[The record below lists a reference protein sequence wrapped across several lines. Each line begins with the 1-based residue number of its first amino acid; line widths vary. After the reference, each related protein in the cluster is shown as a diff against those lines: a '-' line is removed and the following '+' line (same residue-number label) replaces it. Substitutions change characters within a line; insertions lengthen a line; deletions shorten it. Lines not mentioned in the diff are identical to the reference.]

1 MPTAQLDFEKN
12 IAFWW
17 RQVKDDFWGDVKQE
31 TLKLVKL
38 LLEESMKEELVVYT
52 QAQWHERIARRL
64 AQRNGF
70 YTRALSTELGM
81 LSDVRVPRS
90 RDGRFRP
97 AVLPRYQRRQPAVN
111 RLLHEVFLA
120 GVSTRRVGEV
130 VQPLLGV
137 RWSATTVSTVTKTL
151 DAAVAQFQQRRLL
164 DEYHVLILDGV
175 RQSIRTAVGATRRVV
190 LVAYGITVF
199 GHRELLG
206 FRQAASESQA
216 AWEAFL
222 NDLYRRGLEGANLK
236 VIVTDGAKGLHAA
249 LEIVYPYA
257 KRQRCWV
264 HKLRNVANKLPR
276 THQATVLKQAKAI
289 YQAATKR
296 DAVKTFHAWERRW
309 ELIAPKAVACLRE
322 DLDELLTFLDFP
334 AAQRVKLRTTN
345 VIERCF
351 REVRRRTRP
360 IGCFTN
366 AASCDRIPYAI
377 FHRMNR
383 LWQERPLR
391 TFTQQAYAHH
401 SSKRNL

>member
-17 RQVKDDFWGDVKQE
+17 RQVKDDFWGDVKRE

-52 QAQWHERIARRL
+52 QAEWHARTVGRL
-64 AQRNGF
+64 HSRNGF
-70 YTRALSTELGM
+70 YTRTLSTELGG
-81 LSDVRVPRS
+81 LNELRVPRS
-90 RDGRFRP
+90 RDGRFRST
-97 AVLPRYQRRQPAVN
+97 VLPRYQRRQPSVN
-111 RLLHEVFLA
+111 RLLQDVFLA

-137 RWSATTVSTVTKTL
+137 RWSASTVSTVTKTL
-151 DAAVAQFQQRRLL
+151 DAAVRAFQGRRLL
-164 DEYHVLILDGV
+164 DEYQVLILDGV
-175 RQSIRTAVGATRRVV
+175 RQSVKTALGATKRVV
-190 LVAYGITVF
+190 LVVYGITVF
-199 GHRELLG
+199 GRRELLA

-222 NDLYRRGLEGANLK
+222 NDLYRRGLEGAHLK
-236 VIVTDGAKGLHAA
+236 LVATDGCRGLHAA
-249 LEIVYPYA
+249 LEVVYPYV

-276 THQATVLKQAKAI
+276 TIQATCLTEAKTI
-289 YQAATKR
+289 YHASTR
-296 DAVKTFHAWERRW
+296 REAVSRFHRWERHWQR
-309 ELIAPKAVACLRE
+309 LAPKAVACLRE
-322 DLDELLTFLDFP
+322 DLDELLTFLEFP
-334 AAQRVKLRTTN
+334 EVQRVKLRTTN

-366 AASCDRIPYAI
+366 AASCDRITYAV
-377 FHRMNR
+377 FHRLNT

-391 TFTQQAYAHH
+391 AFTQFT
-401 SSKRNL
+401 

>member
-17 RQVKDDFWGDVKQE
+17 RQVKDDFWGDVKRE

-52 QAQWHERIARRL
+52 QAQWHERIAGRL

-70 YTRALSTELGM
+70 YTRALSTELGAVGD
-81 LSDVRVPRS
+81 LRVPRS

-111 RLLHEVFLA
+111 RLLHDVFLA

-137 RWSATTVSTVTKTL
+137 RWSATTVSTVTKAL
-151 DAAVAQFQQRRLL
+151 DAAVAQFQRRRLL
-164 DEYHVLILDGV
+164 DEYRVLILDGV
-175 RQSIRTAVGATRRVV
+175 RQSIRTSLGATKRVV

-199 GHRELLG
+199 GQRELLA

-222 NDLYRRGLEGANLK
+222 NDLYRRGLEGTNLQL
-236 VIVTDGAKGLHAA
+236 IVTDGCKGLHAA
-249 LEIVYPYA
+249 LDVVYPYA

-264 HKLRNVANKLPR
+264 HKLRNVATKLPR
-276 THQATVLKQAKAI
+276 THQRAALREAKTI

-296 DAVKTFHAWERRW
+296 EAVARFHAWERHW
-309 ELIAPKAVACLRE
+309 HATAPKAVACLRA

-334 AAQRVKLRTTN
+334 EPQRVKLRTTN

-366 AASCDRIPYAI
+366 AASCDRITYAV
-377 FHRMNR
+377 FHRMNTI
-383 LWQERPLR
+383 WQERPLCA
-391 TFTQQAYAHH
+391 FTQFT
-401 SSKRNL
+401 